1 MCYQASWYLFVS
13 HLSSWQQSNTPAPA
27 WPQCYDREGV
37 DIRPTT
43 TRLGW
48 ASASFSGSSDTNL
61 KKSKL
66 YASRTRG
73 AVLDVRPSLSPM
85 HLSLCTERVGRIANM
100 VQRKISLVVCLQRC
114 KQALEYF
121 NTSQLAHLTL
131 KYGIRIE
138 KLSRLVSSSWPA
150 TATPLIQL
158 PFG

>member
-1 MCYQASWYLFVS
+1 MVDGLELHISMTHHHLVS
-13 HLSSWQQSNTPAPA
+13 INVPL
-27 WPQCYDREGV
+27 EM
-37 DIRPTT
+37 
-43 TRLGW
+43 
-48 ASASFSGSSDTNL
+48 SFSGSSDTNL

-121 NTSQLAHLTL
+121 NSSQLARLTL
-131 KYGIRIE
+131 KCGIRIE
-138 KLSRLVSSSWPA
+138 KLSSLVSSS
-150 TATPLIQL
+150 
-158 PFG
+158 